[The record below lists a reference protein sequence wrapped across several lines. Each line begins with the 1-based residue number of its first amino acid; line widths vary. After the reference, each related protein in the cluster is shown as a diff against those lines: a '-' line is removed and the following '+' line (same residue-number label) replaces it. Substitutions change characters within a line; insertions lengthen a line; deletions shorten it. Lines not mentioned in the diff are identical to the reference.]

1 MKTFLFVASTL
12 AAVTTTHAFLCPFP
26 HSRSAKASLAAS
38 SSSSKSSYKFK
49 DFQTSYGEVVHPYLI
64 LNVDRTATD
73 EDIKNAFKHKRSLYH
88 PSVLCPG
95 SCKSVKAKK
104 ADWERIQLSYDIL
117 TNPKLRLRYNRIEV
131 FNNLS
136 GQLEEAGDKL
146 LDAGLYAFEH
156 MVKDAAHAV
165 KDVAHMVKK
174 LEQKQS
180 EWTLKPPP
188 EPLYFASAT
197 VGNFTSY

>member
-1 MKTFLFVASTL
+1 MKTFLFLASTL
-12 AAVTTTHAFLCPFP
+12 AAVTATHAFLSPFP
-26 HSRSAKASLAAS
+26 QSRSAKTSLAAS
-38 SSSSKSSYKFK
+38 SSTSSYKFK
-49 DFQTSYGEVVHPYLI
+49 DFQTSHGEVVHPYLI
-64 LNVDRTATD
+64 LNVDRTATY
-73 EDIKNAFKHKRSLYH
+73 EEIKRAFEHKRSLYH

-104 ADWERIQLSYDIL
+104 ADWERIQLSYEIL

-131 FNNLS
+131 FDNLS
-136 GQLEEAGDKL
+136 GQLEQAGDRIL
-146 LDAGLYAFEH
+146 NAGFFAVEH
-156 MVKDAAHAV
+156 MVKDAAHMV
-165 KDVAHMVKK
+165 KDVANMVKK

-197 VGNFTSY
+197 GGNFTSY